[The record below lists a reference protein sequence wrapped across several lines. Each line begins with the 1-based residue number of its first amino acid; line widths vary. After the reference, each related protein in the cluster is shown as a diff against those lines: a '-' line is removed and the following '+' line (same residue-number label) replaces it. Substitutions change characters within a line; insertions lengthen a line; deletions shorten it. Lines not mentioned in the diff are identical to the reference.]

1 MYFAWNSKGRVD
13 IFMIDI
19 FGSSGGRASRE
30 GRGIHLTR
38 VLPALNYES
47 TRCARLKVE
56 RPIKGRER
64 PLVIGEVR
72 VSPGAPVSDYR
83 IRWAGRGPRLSPEQ
97 ERKRKKEK
105 MGGEREREQE

>member
-1 MYFAWNSKGRVD
+1 MSRVYYVFDIGPERVAD

-19 FGSSGGRASRE
+19 FGSSNSRGLRE

-56 RPIKGRER
+56 GPIKGRKR
-64 PLVIGEVR
+64 P
-72 VSPGAPVSDYR
+72 S
-83 IRWAGRGPRLSPEQ
+83 
-97 ERKRKKEK
+97 
-105 MGGEREREQE
+105 